1 MPRVVELNVYPIK
14 SCGRIGRES
23 AVVEARGLAGDRRY
37 MLVDANGEFL
47 TQRRHPRMALIRIAD
62 EGAEGFRVETP
73 GQEPLRLPWRWP
85 TGPTLPVTIWRSHVE
100 ATAVAPEIGEWFS
113 DFLGLACRLVFLAE
127 HQHRAVPNEA
137 AHFDDEVGF
146 ADAAPLLVISDA
158 SLAELNARLPAPVSM
173 RRFRPNLVVTA
184 ERPFAEDEWKRMRI
198 RRGDDSRGGD
208 GDGGGDGGDGDK
220 DTEASVVLEI
230 AWASAR
236 CVLTT
241 IDPDTGVPD
250 PGGEPLRTLRGF
262 RRGPR
267 GVLFGQ
273 NVIPRRLGTI
283 RVGDRVDVE

>member
-1 MPRVVELNVYPIK
+1 MPRVLELNIYPIK

-37 MLVDANGEFL
+37 MLVDTNGEFL
-47 TQRRHPRMALIRIAD
+47 TQRRHPRMALIRVAD
-62 EGAEGFRVETP
+62 EGAEGFRVEAAR
-73 GQEPLRLPWRWP
+73 QEPLRLPWRWP
-85 TGPTLPVTIWRSHVE
+85 EGPATQVTIWRSQVE
-100 ATAVAPEIGEWFS
+100 ATAVAPEIGAWFS
-113 DFLGLACRLVFLAE
+113 DFLGLTCRLVFLAG

-137 AHFDDEVGF
+137 AQFDDEVGF

-198 RRGDDSRGGD
+198 AARADDGNGPV
-208 GDGGGDGGDGDK
+208 
-220 DTEASVVLEI
+220 ELEI

-283 RVGDRVDVE
+283 RVGDSVEVE

>member
-1 MPRVVELNVYPIK
+1 MPRVVELNIYPIK
-14 SCGRIGRES
+14 SCGRIARES
-23 AVVEARGLAGDRRY
+23 AVVETRGLEGDRRY
-37 MLVDANGEFL
+37 MLVDAEGGFL

-62 EGAEGFRVETP
+62 EGTQGFKVEAP
-73 GQEPLRLPWRWP
+73 GHEPLRLPWRWP
-85 TGPTLPVTIWRSHVE
+85 DGPALPVTIWRGRVE
-100 ATAVAPEIGEWFS
+100 ATAVAPEVGEWFS
-113 DFLGLACRLVFLAE
+113 DFLGLECRLVFLAE

-137 AHFDDEVGF
+137 AQFDDEVGF

-158 SLAELNARLPAPVSM
+158 SLEELNARLSAPVSM

-198 RRGDDSRGGD
+198 GGD
-208 GDGGGDGGDGDK
+208 GSGGGSDLV
-220 DTEASVVLEI
+220 ELEI

-241 IDPDTGVPD
+241 IDPDSGVPD
-250 PGGEPLRTLRGF
+250 PAGEPLRTLRSF
-262 RRGPR
+262 RRGPN

-283 RVGDRVDVE
+283 RVGDEVEVLDTR